1 MHHAHVKYKEHRMN
15 RYLLDELYG
24 DPRFSYRLEQ
34 AAHRERARAIRAGA
48 YWLNGLIAQ
57 ARARLA
63 SLARPGFGRWVERL
77 G

>member
-1 MHHAHVKYKEHRMN
+1 MN

-48 YWLNGLIAQ
+48 GWLIAQ